1 MIDFRLTETDKA
13 LLERTRAEAVI
24 ARRYAHEFDE
34 NEAEMIPDTLPE
46 TEEFYANRSPAPT
59 AGPEDTQ
66 GAVMMML
73 QTMGA
78 FWGDYSVRVRR
89 SDRGGL
95 GNAAL
100 AAAGTDEQK
109 EEWGNLMLSMAI
121 TEPGCGSDPSRV
133 STSAVLDEETDEWVI
148 NGEKI
153 FVTTGIR
160 ATGVV
165 IWATIDKSAGRAGI
179 KSFLIEKGTPGFDV
193 PHKEKKLGI
202 RADDTAAYV
211 FTDCRIPRTHL
222 LGLDESIQQKNSGGF
237 RGVMKTFNMTRP
249 MTAAMGLGIAEAA
262 IDLTR
267 EELVNAGIVLDYGVG
282 PGGLGRTNAAAE
294 KFMRLESIFEA
305 SRLTLLQCGWMA
317 GEGLPNNLESS
328 VCKAHAGSAVREI
341 TQGCIEILGTMGIAR
356 ENLLEKWM
364 RDSRITD
371 IYEGTGEIQ
380 RLIIARGLLD
390 YTRADLK

>member
-1 MIDFRLTETDKA
+1 MIDFRLTETDRA
-13 LLERTRAEAVI
+13 HLEKTRAEGVI
-24 ARRYAHEFDE
+24 CREYAREFDE
-34 NEAEMIPDTLPE
+34 NEDEMIPDVLPE
-46 TEEFYANRSPAPT
+46 AQAFFGDYPELPEV
-59 AGPEDTQ
+59 GKEDTQ
-66 GAVMMML
+66 GPVMLLL
-73 QTMGA
+73 QCMA
-78 FWGDYSVRVRR
+78 QHWGDYSVRLRR
-89 SDRGGL
+89 SMRGGL

-109 EEWGNLMLSMAI
+109 AKWGELLLSMAI

-133 STSAVLDEETDEWVI
+133 STSAVLDKGTDEWVI

-160 ATGVV
+160 AEGVV
-165 IWATIDKSAGRAGI
+165 MWATIDKSAGRAGI
-179 KSFLIEKGTPGFDV
+179 KSFLVEKGTPGFDV

-211 FTDCRIPRTHL
+211 FSDCRVPRGNL
-222 LGLDESIQQKNSGGF
+222 LGLDETIPKSSSGGF

-249 MTAAMGLGIAEAA
+249 LTAAMGLGIAEAA
-262 IDLTR
+262 LDFTR
-267 EELVNAGIVLDYGVG
+267 DELEEAGVVLDYSRG
-282 PGGLGRTNAAAE
+282 PGGLGRLSAAAAH
-294 KFMRLESIFEA
+294 FMRLEALFSA
-305 SRLTLLQCGWMA
+305 SRLTTLQCGWMA
-317 GEGLPNNLESS
+317 GEGMPNNLESS
-328 VCKAHAGSAVREI
+328 VSKAHAGSAVREI
-341 TQGCIEILGTMGIAR
+341 TQGCIEILGSVGASR
-356 ENLLEKWM
+356 ELLLEKWM

>member
-1 MIDFRLTETDKA
+1 MIDFRLTETDRVH
-13 LLERTRAEAVI
+13 LDRTRAEALI
-24 ARRYAHEFDE
+24 SRRYARQFDE
-34 NEAEMIPDTLPE
+34 AESEMIPDTLPE
-46 TEEFYANRSPAPT
+46 ADDFYANLDPLPAVG
-59 AGPEDTQ
+59 AEDTQ
-66 GAVMMML
+66 GPVMMLL
-73 QTMGA
+73 QVMGQS
-78 FWGDYSVRVRR
+78 WGDYSVRLRR
-89 SDRGGL
+89 SLQGGL

-100 AAAGTDEQK
+100 AAAGTEEQK
-109 EEWGNLMLSMAI
+109 AKWGDLLLSMAI

-133 STSAVLDEETDEWVI
+133 TTTAVLDEATNEWVL

-153 FVTTGIR
+153 FVTTGLR

-179 KSFLIEKGTPGFDV
+179 KSFLVEKGTPGFEV

-211 FTDCRIPRTHL
+211 FSDCRIPRENL
-222 LGLDESIQQKNSGGF
+222 LGLDESIPKASSGGF

-249 MTAAMGLGIAEAA
+249 LTAAMGLGMAEAA
-262 IDLTR
+262 IDFTR
-267 EELVNAGIVLDYGVG
+267 DELEAAGIRPDYSVG
-282 PGGLGRTNAAAE
+282 PGGMGRISAAAE
-294 KFMRLESIFEA
+294 RFMRLEALFEA
-305 SRLTLLQCGWMA
+305 SKLTTLQCGWLA
-317 GEGLPNNLESS
+317 GQGKPNNMESS
-328 VCKAHAGSAVREI
+328 VCKAHAGSSVREI
-341 TQGCIEILGTMGIAR
+341 TQGCIEILGSVGVSR
-356 ENLLEKWM
+356 ELLLEKWM